1 MEMKSNY
8 PELKE
13 LSMDEALSINGGETL
28 WYWIAYGIGAG
39 ARGVYDGVKWVHEN
53 LKQPPEL
60 IGVK

>member
-1 MEMKSNY
+1 
-8 PELKE
+8 
-13 LSMDEALSINGGETL
+13 MDEALSINGGETL